1 MPGTLLRSLLRIS
14 ALLVTVAVLLPAQAR
29 KSQLYCSL
37 TKRYVSELCASVGT
51 FDTDRKIALLKQHGI
66 GFDADPAFLED
77 LKNTCGDETQ
87 FLDALKTM
95 RRATRPVTA
104 NCTEPQ
110 DIPPPPMA
118 AEIINFSI
126 DRPTIIEGETAV
138 LKWQIENFKSAKL
151 DGQPVEATGEKKLE
165 MAEGSEEFTLVA
177 VGPDNKPVSRA
188 VQLVVKPMPLPQ
200 GGPLTLH
207 QVLLLLEAG
216 ADPKKVDRLVKARK
230 VNFVG
235 DAEAV
240 QRLQSLG
247 AKEEFILMLLANA
260 RK

>member
-1 MPGTLLRSLLRIS
+1 
-14 ALLVTVAVLLPAQAR
+14 
-29 KSQLYCSL
+29 
-37 TKRYVSELCASVGT
+37 
-51 FDTDRKIALLKQHGI
+51 
-66 GFDADPAFLED
+66 
-77 LKNTCGDETQ
+77 
-87 FLDALKTM
+87 
-95 RRATRPVTA
+95 
-104 NCTEPQ
+104 
-110 DIPPPPMA
+110 
-118 AEIINFSI
+118 
-126 DRPTIIEGETAV
+126 
-138 LKWQIENFKSAKL
+138 
-151 DGQPVEATGEKKLE
+151 
-165 MAEGSEEFTLVA
+165 
-177 VGPDNKPVSRA
+177 
-188 VQLVVKPMPLPQ
+188 LVVKPMPLPQ